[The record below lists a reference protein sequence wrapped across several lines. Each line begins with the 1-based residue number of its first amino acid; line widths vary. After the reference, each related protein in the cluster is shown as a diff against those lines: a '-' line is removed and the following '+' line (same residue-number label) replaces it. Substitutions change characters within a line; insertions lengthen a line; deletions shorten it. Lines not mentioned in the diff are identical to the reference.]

1 MKHLAYRIL
10 AAFIFFTRLPFW
22 RIAEVPKECYQKVV
36 SLWPLVGWLTGGVM
50 ALTFWLTSFILPPGI
65 AILLALTARLLITG
79 ALHEDGFAD
88 FCDGFGGGTT
98 RQRVLDIM
106 KDSHI
111 GTYGVLGLIMYFL
124 LLFVTFDTILG
135 FGPFSD
141 GAYRIVLLFLMA
153 DPFCKWVSSTIIYF
167 LPYARTEAE
176 AKNKLIYTRASLLE
190 KILSLML
197 GILPMVI
204 IVMVLQL
211 FNDIP
216 LLILACTTSILTA
229 ILLFHLM
236 HRRIQGYTGDC
247 CGATFIICELVFD
260 LTALAYI
267 HTYNIVTWQHLFS
280 K

>member
-50 ALTFWLTSFILPPGI
+50 ALTFGLTFLFFPPSMG
-65 AILLALTARLLITG
+65 ILLALTARILITG

-124 LLFVTFDTILG
+124 TLFVTLNSILD
-135 FGPFSD
+135 FGPFSESS
-141 GAYRIVLLFLMA
+141 YRIVLLFLTA

-176 AKNKLIYTRASLLE
+176 AKNKLIYTRASLVE
-190 KILSLML
+190 KLLSLML

-204 IVMVLQL
+204 IVMVSQRFDDFL
-211 FNDIP
+211 

-229 ILLFHLM
+229 ILLFHHM

-247 CGATFIICELVFD
+247 CGATFIICEWVFY

-267 HTYNIVTWQHLFS
+267 I
-280 K
+280 